1 MSCHI
6 SRYLST
12 PLTHTQEIVHLSHS
26 IKPKMSNKLELWRL
40 PFLTSEFVNQNL
52 LCLWLSPQAPQTLFI
67 VSSMKTERKTEIEKF
82 FFVFLA
88 NIYNIFLIFRF
99 FFYQNLFYFKTRVFF
114 TEDIYIFLNFL
125 FIAEQR
131 GEQKKNWGRNS
142 YINFFLLNFSWYAV
156 CYRLK
161 CVRANDG

>member
-1 MSCHI
+1 MPSFSVMSCHI

-12 PLTHTQEIVHLSHS
+12 PLTHTQEIVHPSHS

-88 NIYNIFLIFRF
+88 NIYKIFLIFRF
-99 FFYQNLFYFKTRVFF
+99 FFIRICFILRRAFF
-114 TEDIYIFLNFL
+114 SLKIYIFFWISYLSLNN
-125 FIAEQR
+125 E
-131 GEQKKNWGRNS
+131 ESKKKTEEE
-142 YINFFLLNFSWYAV
+142 ILI
-156 CYRLK
+156 
-161 CVRANDG
+161 

>member
-1 MSCHI
+1 M
-6 SRYLST
+6 R
-12 PLTHTQEIVHLSHS
+12 
-26 IKPKMSNKLELWRL
+26 NKLELWRL

-52 LCLWLSPQAPQTLFI
+52 LLLWLSPQAAPTLSI
-67 VSSMKTERKTEIEKF
+67 VSSMKTERKTEIEKY

-131 GEQKKNWGRNS
+131 EEQKRKKMRKK
-142 YINFFLLNFSWYAV
+142 FLYKLFSSESFLIWCLLPTEV
-156 CYRLK
+156 CACERRLISSSSFAI
-161 CVRANDG
+161 V